1 MNSAAGGGDWQR
13 MLDAYMDSSCSEASD
28 VNIINMEEQQLQLT
42 DDDND
47 LDIQVDRQMGSRPT
61 TMMATA
67 SSYSRDSEMATPI
80 VVSSSQNPSSLS
92 DLLPLLASDNGDI
105 VEIDNINNFVNPNQL
120 SSANLLLENVFE
132 LSKVN
137 DEPFPSN
144 TDKLTIKDIQCQP
157 NKLTTTRGASED
169 INIMDE
175 YIDLDDKNYVPLNQR
190 IKKADID
197 KSFQRIKRYQ
207 EATGNISGDDQQQKY
222 IAIKASSSPNTN
234 IIKSNSDNNQFSTPP
249 PPPPPSFIVEENTA
263 DTKLICNNIF
273 MNLFGEN
280 NNVSESE
287 DEDDAEVVII
297 DAEEEKSEVMMMNT
311 NKVVGMGI
319 AKKILPINPPSNF
332 DSSDDDNNNC
342 TSELTDICNKEPSLQ
357 NTKQKQFSGKEATYA
372 KQLASL
378 VNDVDNNDSD
388 KSVSF
393 QVNRNLSKSNRLR
406 KKKNNKCAQCESS
419 SGGEESN
426 SSRSSQSG

>member
-1 MNSAAGGGDWQR
+1 
-13 MLDAYMDSSCSEASD
+13 MLDAYMDSCSEASD

-42 DDDND
+42 DDDDD
-47 LDIQVDRQMGSRPT
+47 LDIQVDRQMGRPT

-80 VVSSSQNPSSLS
+80 VVSSSQNPFSLS
-92 DLLPLLASDNGDI
+92 DLLPIVASDNGDF

-120 SSANLLLENVFE
+120 TSANLLLENVFE

-175 YIDLDDKNYVPLNQR
+175 YIDLDDEDSVPLINQR

-197 KSFQRIKRYQ
+197 KWLQRIQRYQ
-207 EATGNISGDDQQQKY
+207 EATGNISGDEQQQKY
-222 IAIKASSSPNTN
+222 IAIKASSCPNTN
-234 IIKSNSDNNQFSTPP
+234 IIKSNSDNNQFSTQSPP

-280 NNVSESE
+280 NNVSESSE
-287 DEDDAEVVII
+287 DEDNAEVVII
-297 DAEEEKSEVMMMNT
+297 DAEEEKSEVIMMNT

-332 DSSDDDNNNC
+332 DSSDDDNNNNC
-342 TSELTDICNKEPSLQ
+342 NSELTDICNKVPSLQ
-357 NTKQKQFSGKEATYA
+357 NTK
-372 KQLASL
+372 
-378 VNDVDNNDSD
+378 
-388 KSVSF
+388 
-393 QVNRNLSKSNRLR
+393 
-406 KKKNNKCAQCESS
+406 
-419 SGGEESN
+419 
-426 SSRSSQSG
+426 